1 MQRPRSSLFD
11 FFTNQA
17 NSQHAGDQRSAN
29 LDAIL
34 RLGQGRANPAAISNA
49 LVFGSRSGL
58 SDIDGAR
65 VATNAA
71 LGLGLQEAGRIRDV
85 EDQRFADQSAFLGRE
100 FGMANAPTIT
110 NETIDTMHTMEA
122 DQIGQQT
129 QDALM
134 SLRESLGETGIQG
147 GAAAGFA
154 SDLAAERLAN
164 LSQVRGNLKVFK
176 ANADAQDR
184 INRFNRA
191 FGLAQ
196 FRNQS
201 PSATFMDALG
211 SAAQFFGGR
220 ENTELNLQEAR
231 KTRKDQIF
239 GGLIGGAG
247 QLFGAAIGG
256 I

>member
-1 MQRPRSSLFD
+1 MPQSSIFD

-17 NSQHAGDQRSAN
+17 NSAHRGDPRSQN

-34 RLGQGRANPAAISNA
+34 RLGTQGAPTSSIANA

-58 SDIDGAR
+58 NDADGAR

-85 EDQRFADQSAFLGRE
+85 EDQRFAEQSQFLGQE
-100 FGMANAPTIT
+100 FQNANAPTIT

-129 QDALM
+129 NDALM
-134 SLRESLGETGIQG
+134 ALREQLGEAGIQG
-147 GAAAGFA
+147 GAAAGYQA
-154 SDLAAERLAN
+154 DLTAERLAS

-211 SAAQFFGGR
+211 SAASFFGGR
-220 ENTELNLQEAR
+220 ENTELNLAEASKAR
-231 KTRKDQIF
+231 KHQIF
-239 GGLIGGAG
+239 GGLIGGVG
-247 QLFGAAIGG
+247 QLFGAGLGAM
-256 I
+256 

>member
-1 MQRPRSSLFD
+1 MQRPRSAIFD

-34 RLGQGRANPAAISNA
+34 RMGQNGAPTSSIANA

-58 SDIDGAR
+58 NDMDGSR

-100 FGMANAPTIT
+100 FDRANAPTIT
-110 NETIDTMHTMEA
+110 DETIDTMHSMEA
-122 DQIGQQT
+122 DQIGAQS

-134 SLRESLGETGIQG
+134 ALRESLGEAGIQG

-154 SDLAAERLAN
+154 ADLAAERLAN

-184 INRFNRA
+184 INRFSRA
-191 FGLAQ
+191 FSLGQ

-211 SAAQFFGGR
+211 SAASFFGGR
-220 ENTELNLQEAR
+220 ENTELNLEEAR
-231 KTRKDQIF
+231 KTRKDQIL

-247 QLFGAAIGG
+247 QLAGAAIGG
-256 I
+256 L